1 MHVHLVSHPAQRP
14 GRIPRSSLTLLAE
27 GLQAA
32 GCTVTLDD
40 GSERPGRGRAATPG
54 AGAHPDVIHALG
66 VPSVV
71 TALETRPQGVPVV
84 ATFDDWPAPAER
96 ERRLAD
102 QVDAVLPLSV
112 AERKGY
118 FKDEGL
124 EVEIPD
130 FAGGAKA
137 LQALVGGSA
146 DMVSGA
152 YEHTINMA
160 AKKQPIKAV
169 VLQARYSS
177 IVLLL
182 PKDKAAK
189 YKGPADLKGLKVG
202 VTAPGSSTNMFVNNI
217 LAKGG
222 LKPTDIAVVGV
233 GAGSGAVAAME
244 KGEIDAISNLD
255 PVITQLESTGKFVAV
270 ADSRT
275 EKGMNDIYGGDYH
288 ASVIYLNED
297 YIKKYPNTVQA
308 VVNAMV
314 RANRWIAKATP
325 QEIVDL
331 MPDAYKAGNPSLYK
345 EGLLK
350 NMIGYSEDGQMSMKA
365 AQNVYKV
372 LKQFEPSVIKAGDSI
387 KLDQTFDN
395 SFAKKAAAKYK

>member
-1 MHVHLVSHPAQRP
+1 MFRMM
-14 GRIPRSSLTLLAE
+14 RTLAALAV
-27 GLQAA
+27 GTMVALAA
-32 GCTVTLDD
+32 G
-40 GSERPGRGRAATPG
+40 A
-54 AGAHPDVIHALG
+54 
-66 VPSVV
+66 
-71 TALETRPQGVPVV
+71 Q
-84 ATFDDWPAPAER
+84 APEKKKITI
-96 ERRLAD
+96 
-102 QVDAVLPLSV
+102 AVGGKNLFYYLPLSV

-169 VLQARYSS
+169 VLQAKFSS

-182 PKDKAAK
+182 PKDRAAK

-217 LAKGG
+217 LARGG
-222 LKPTDIAVVGV
+222 LKPTDISVVGV

-244 KGEIDAISNLD
+244 KGEIDALSNLD
-255 PVITQLESTGKFVAV
+255 PVITQLESTGKFVPV

-275 EKGMNDIYGGDYH
+275 EKGMQEIYGGDYH
-288 ASVIYLNED
+288 ASVIYITDE
-297 YIKKYPNTVQA
+297 YIRKYPNTVQA

-314 RANRWIAKATP
+314 RANRWVAKATP

-331 MPDAYKAGNPSLYK
+331 MPDAYKGGNPSLYK
-345 EGLLK
+345 QGLLK

-387 KLDQTFDN
+387 RLDQTFDN
-395 SFAKKAAAKYK
+395 SVAKKAAAKYK

>member
-1 MHVHLVSHPAQRP
+1 MKRF
-14 GRIPRSSLTLLAE
+14 I
-27 GLQAA
+27 QAA
-32 GCTVTLDD
+32 
-40 GSERPGRGRAATPG
+40 AALVLGALVVLG
-54 AGAHPDVIHALG
+54 AGA
-66 VPSVV
+66 
-71 TALETRPQGVPVV
+71 Q
-84 ATFDDWPAPAER
+84 APEKKKITI
-96 ERRLAD
+96 
-102 QVDAVLPLSV
+102 AVGGKSLFYYLPLTV

-118 FKDEGL
+118 FKEEGL

-130 FAGGAKA
+130 FPGGARA

-152 YEHTINMA
+152 YEHTINMI

-169 VLQARYSS
+169 VLQAKYSS

-189 YKGPADLKGLKVG
+189 YKSGKDLKGLKIG
-202 VTAPGSSTNMFVNNI
+202 VTAPGSSTNMFVNNL
-217 LAKGG
+217 LAKDG
-222 LKPTDIAVVGV
+222 LKPTDVSIVGV
-233 GAGSGAVAAME
+233 GAGAGAVAAME
-244 KGEIDAISNLD
+244 KGELDALSNLD

-275 EKGMNDIYGGDYH
+275 EKGMKDIYGGDYH
-288 ASVIYLNED
+288 ASVIYVTDEF
-297 YIKKYPNTVQA
+297 IKKNPNTVQA

-314 RANRWIAKATP
+314 RADRWIAKASP

-331 MPDAYKAGNPSLYK
+331 MPAEYKAGNPSLYK

-365 AQNVYKV
+365 AENVYKV
-372 LKQFEPSVIKAGDSI
+372 LRQFEPSVMAAGKMD
-387 KLDQTFDN
+387 LTQTFDN
-395 SFAKKAAAKYK
+395 SFARKAAAKYK

>member
-1 MHVHLVSHPAQRP
+1 MKRFVRALVA
-14 GRIPRSSLTLLAE
+14 LV
-27 GLQAA
+27 A
-32 GCTVTLDD
+32 GVTLAF
-40 GSERPGRGRAATPG
+40 GAA
-54 AGAHPDVIHALG
+54 A
-66 VPSVV
+66 
-71 TALETRPQGVPVV
+71 Q
-84 ATFDDWPAPAER
+84 APEKKKITI
-96 ERRLAD
+96 
-102 QVDAVLPLSV
+102 AVGGKSLFYYLPLTV

-169 VLQARYSS
+169 VLQAKYSS

-189 YKGPADLKGLKVG
+189 YKSAKDLKGLKIG
-202 VTAPGSSTNMFVNNI
+202 VTAPGSSTNMFVNNL
-217 LAKGG
+217 LAKDG
-222 LKPTDIAVVGV
+222 LKPTDVSIVGV
-233 GAGSGAVAAME
+233 GTGSGAFAAMD

-275 EKGMNDIYGGDYH
+275 EKGMKDIYGGDYH
-288 ASVIYLNED
+288 ASVIYITDE

-314 RANRWIAKATP
+314 RADKWIAKATP
-325 QEIVDL
+325 QEIVEL
-331 MPDAYKAGNPSLYK
+331 MPAEYKAGNPSLYK

-350 NMIGYSEDGQMSMKA
+350 NMIGYSENGELTMKA
-365 AQNVYKV
+365 AENVYKV
-372 LKQFEPSVIKAGDSI
+372 LRQFEPSVMAAGKID
-387 KLDQTFDN
+387 LAATFDN
-395 SFAKKAAAKYK
+395 SFVKKANAKYK

>member
-1 MHVHLVSHPAQRP
+1 MIRMLR
-14 GRIPRSSLTLLAE
+14 TLAALAV
-27 GLQAA
+27 GTMVALAA
-32 GCTVTLDD
+32 G
-40 GSERPGRGRAATPG
+40 A
-54 AGAHPDVIHALG
+54 
-66 VPSVV
+66 
-71 TALETRPQGVPVV
+71 Q
-84 ATFDDWPAPAER
+84 APEKKKITI
-96 ERRLAD
+96 
-102 QVDAVLPLSV
+102 AVGGKNLFYYLPLSV

-124 EVEIPD
+124 DVEIPD

-169 VLQARYSS
+169 VLQAKFSS

-182 PKDKAAK
+182 PKDRAAK

-222 LKPTDIAVVGV
+222 LKPTDISVVGV

-244 KGEIDAISNLD
+244 KGEIDALSNLD
-255 PVITQLESTGKFVAV
+255 PVITQLESTGKFVPV

-275 EKGMNDIYGGDYH
+275 EKGMQEIYGGDYH
-288 ASVIYLNED
+288 ASVIYITDE
-297 YIKKYPNTVQA
+297 YIKRYPNTVQA

-331 MPDAYKAGNPSLYK
+331 MPDAYKGGNPSLYK
-345 EGLLK
+345 QGLLK

-387 KLDQTFDN
+387 RLDQTFDN

>member
-1 MHVHLVSHPAQRP
+1 MKRFM
-14 GRIPRSSLTLLAE
+14 G
-27 GLQAA
+27 
-32 GCTVTLDD
+32 
-40 GSERPGRGRAATPG
+40 
-54 AGAHPDVIHALG
+54 ALG
-66 VPSVV
+66 
-71 TALETRPQGVPVV
+71 AL
-84 ATFDDWPAPAER
+84 F
-96 ERRLAD
+96 
-102 QVDAVLPLSV
+102 AVLFACTAWAQAPEKKKVTIAVGGKTLFYYLPLTV

-130 FAGGAKA
+130 FPGGARA

-152 YEHTINMA
+152 YEHTINML

-169 VLQARYSS
+169 VLQAKYSS

-189 YKGPADLKGLKVG
+189 YRGGRDLKGLKIG
-202 VTAPGSSTNMFVNNI
+202 VTAPGSSTNMFVNNL
-217 LAKGG
+217 LAKDG
-222 LKPTDIAVVGV
+222 LKPTDVSIVGV
-233 GAGSGAVAAME
+233 GTGAGAFAALD

-275 EKGMNDIYGGDYH
+275 EKGMKDIYGGDYH
-288 ASVIYLNED
+288 ASVIYITEE
-297 YIKKYPNTVQA
+297 YIKKNPNTVQA

-314 RANRWIAKATP
+314 RADKWIAKATP
-325 QEIVDL
+325 QEVVDL
-331 MPDAYKAGNPSLYK
+331 MPPEYKAGNPSLYK

-350 NMIGYSEDGQMSMKA
+350 NMIGYSENGEMSMKA
-365 AQNVYKV
+365 AENVYKV
-372 LKQFEPSVIKAGDSI
+372 LVQFEPSVMAAGKIDLGS
-387 KLDQTFDN
+387 TFDN
-395 SFAKKAAAKYK
+395 SFVKKANAKYK

>member
-1 MHVHLVSHPAQRP
+1 MKRFI
-14 GRIPRSSLTLLAE
+14 G
-27 GLQAA
+27 
-32 GCTVTLDD
+32 
-40 GSERPGRGRAATPG
+40 
-54 AGAHPDVIHALG
+54 ALG
-66 VPSVV
+66 
-71 TALETRPQGVPVV
+71 ALFAAALFAASAWAQ
-84 ATFDDWPAPAER
+84 APEKKKITI
-96 ERRLAD
+96 
-102 QVDAVLPLSV
+102 AVGGKSLFYYLPLTV

-118 FKDEGL
+118 FRDEGL

-130 FAGGAKA
+130 FAGGARA

-169 VLQARYSS
+169 VLQAKYSS
-177 IVLLL
+177 IALVMS
-182 PKDKAAK
+182 KEKAAK
-189 YKGPADLKGLKVG
+189 YKSGRDLKGMKIG
-202 VTAPGSSTNMFVNNI
+202 VTAPGSSTNMFVNNL
-217 LAKGG
+217 LAKDG
-222 LKPTDIAVVGV
+222 LKPTDVSIVGV
-233 GAGSGAVAAME
+233 GTGAGAVAAME

-255 PVITQLESTGKFVAV
+255 PVLTQLESTGKFVAV

-275 EKGMNDIYGGDYH
+275 ERGMNEIYGGAYH
-288 ASVIYLNED
+288 ASVIYVTDEF
-297 YIKKYPNTVQA
+297 IKKNPNTVQA

-314 RANRWIAKATP
+314 RADKWIAKATP

-331 MPDAYKAGNPSLYK
+331 MPNEFKAGNPSLYK

-372 LKQFEPSVIKAGDSI
+372 LEQFEPSVKAAGKMD
-387 KLDQTFDN
+387 LTQTFDN

>member
-1 MHVHLVSHPAQRP
+1 MKRFIGMAAA
-14 GRIPRSSLTLLAE
+14 LLAAAAF
-27 GLQAA
+27 AA
-32 GCTVTLDD
+32 G
-40 GSERPGRGRAATPG
+40 AYA
-54 AGAHPDVIHALG
+54 
-66 VPSVV
+66 
-71 TALETRPQGVPVV
+71 Q
-84 ATFDDWPAPAER
+84 APEKKKITI
-96 ERRLAD
+96 
-102 QVDAVLPLSV
+102 AVGGKNLFYYLPLTV

-130 FAGGAKA
+130 FPGGARA

-146 DMVSGA
+146 DLVSGA

-177 IVLLL
+177 IVLLM

-189 YKGPADLKGLKVG
+189 YKGPQDLKGLKVG

-222 LKPTDIAVVGV
+222 FKPTDISVVGV
-233 GAGSGAVAAME
+233 GTGSGAFAAMD
-244 KGEIDAISNLD
+244 KGEIDALSNLD
-255 PVITQLESTGKFVAV
+255 PVVTQLEATGKFTAV

-275 EKGMNDIYGGDYH
+275 EKGMKDIYGGDYM
-288 ASVIYLNED
+288 ASVIYTTDEF
-297 YIKKYPNTVQA
+297 IRKYPNTVQA

-314 RANRWIAKATP
+314 RADKWIAKATP
-325 QEIVDL
+325 QEVVEL
-331 MPDAYKAGNPSLYK
+331 MPAEYKAGNPSLYK

-350 NMIGYSEDGQMSMKA
+350 NMIGYSENGEMSLKA
-365 AQNVYKV
+365 AENVYKV
-372 LKQFEPSVIKAGDSI
+372 LRQFEPSVMSAGKMD
-387 KLDQTFDN
+387 LNATFDN
-395 SFAKKAAAKYK
+395 SFVRKANAKYK

>member
-1 MHVHLVSHPAQRP
+1 MKRFLKLVAA
-14 GRIPRSSLTLLAE
+14 LAV
-27 GLQAA
+27 GTMVA
-32 GCTVTLDD
+32 VT
-40 GSERPGRGRAATPG
+40 
-54 AGAHPDVIHALG
+54 AGA
-66 VPSVV
+66 
-71 TALETRPQGVPVV
+71 Q
-84 ATFDDWPAPAER
+84 APEKKKITI
-96 ERRLAD
+96 
-102 QVDAVLPLSV
+102 AVGGKSLFYYLPLSV
-112 AERKGY
+112 AERQGY

-130 FAGGAKA
+130 FAGGSKA
-137 LQALVGGSA
+137 LQAMVGGSA

-169 VLQARYSS
+169 VLQAKYSS

-202 VTAPGSSTNMFVNNI
+202 VSAPGSSTNMFVNNI

-222 LKPTDIAVVGV
+222 LKPTDISVVGV
-233 GAGSGAVAAME
+233 GVGSGAFAAME

-255 PVITQLESTGKFVAV
+255 PVITRLEDTGKFVAV

-288 ASVIYLNED
+288 ASVIYITDEF
-297 YIKKYPNTVQA
+297 IKKNPNTVQA
-308 VVNAMV
+308 VVNAIV

-325 QEIVDL
+325 QQIVDL
-331 MPDAYKAGNPSLYK
+331 MPDAYKAGSPSLYK
-345 EGLLK
+345 AGLLK

-365 AQNVYKV
+365 ARNVYKV
-372 LKQFEPSVIKAGDSI
+372 LRQFEPSVIQAGDSI

-395 SFAKKAAAKYK
+395 SFARKAAAKYK

>member
-1 MHVHLVSHPAQRP
+1 MMRMWRMAAALAVGALVA
-14 GRIPRSSLTLLAE
+14 L
-27 GLQAA
+27 
-32 GCTVTLDD
+32 
-40 GSERPGRGRAATPG
+40 G
-54 AGAHPDVIHALG
+54 AGA
-66 VPSVV
+66 
-71 TALETRPQGVPVV
+71 Q
-84 ATFDDWPAPAER
+84 APEKKKITI
-96 ERRLAD
+96 
-102 QVDAVLPLSV
+102 AVGGKNLFYYLPLSV
-112 AERKGY
+112 AERNGY
-118 FKDEGL
+118 FRDEGL

-169 VLQARYSS
+169 VLQAKYSS

-182 PKDKAAK
+182 PKDKAAR

-222 LKPTDIAVVGV
+222 LKPTDISVVGV

-244 KGEIDAISNLD
+244 KGEIDALSNLD
-255 PVITQLESTGKFVAV
+255 PVITQLEATGKFVPV

-275 EKGMNDIYGGDYH
+275 ERGMNEIYGGDYH

-297 YIKKYPNTVQA
+297 YVRKYPNTVQA

-325 QEIVDL
+325 QQIVDL

-345 EGLLK
+345 AGLLK

-387 KLDQTFDN
+387 RLEDTFDN
-395 SFAKKAAAKYK
+395 TFARKAAAKYK

>member
-1 MHVHLVSHPAQRP
+1 MMRMLKMLAALSLGALVAFGAQAQSP
-14 GRIPRSSLTLLAE
+14 EKKKIT
-27 GLQAA
+27 
-32 GCTVTLDD
+32 
-40 GSERPGRGRAATPG
+40 
-54 AGAHPDVIHALG
+54 I
-66 VPSVV
+66 
-71 TALETRPQGVPVV
+71 
-84 ATFDDWPAPAER
+84 
-96 ERRLAD
+96 
-102 QVDAVLPLSV
+102 AVGGKNLFYYLPLSV

-118 FKDEGL
+118 FKEEGL

-169 VLQARYSS
+169 VLQAKYSS

-182 PKDKAAK
+182 PKEKAAK

-244 KGEIDAISNLD
+244 KGEIDAMSNLD
-255 PVITQLESTGKFVAV
+255 PVITQLEATGKYVAV

-275 EKGMNDIYGGDYH
+275 EKGMNEIYGGDYH
-288 ASVIYLNED
+288 ASVIYITDEF
-297 YIKKYPNTVQA
+297 IKKNPNTVQA

-331 MPDAYKAGNPSLYK
+331 MPDAYKAANPSLYK
-345 EGLLK
+345 AGLLK

-372 LKQFEPSVIKAGDSI
+372 LKQFEPSVIAAGNAI
-387 KLDQTFDN
+387 KLENTFDN
-395 SFAKKAAAKYK
+395 EFAKKAAAKYR

>member
-1 MHVHLVSHPAQRP
+1 MIHFMR
-14 GRIPRSSLTLLAE
+14 TL
-27 GLQAA
+27 AA
-32 GCTVTLDD
+32 FAMGVAIAL
-40 GSERPGRGRAATPG
+40 G
-54 AGAHPDVIHALG
+54 AGA
-66 VPSVV
+66 
-71 TALETRPQGVPVV
+71 Q
-84 ATFDDWPAPAER
+84 APEKKKITI
-96 ERRLAD
+96 
-102 QVDAVLPLSV
+102 AVGGKSLFYYLPLTV

-160 AKKQPIKAV
+160 AKKQPITAV
-169 VLQARYSS
+169 VLQAKYSS
-177 IVLLL
+177 IVLVL

-189 YKGPADLKGLKVG
+189 YKGPKDLKGLKVG
-202 VTAPGSSTNMFVNNI
+202 VTAPGSSTNMFVNNL

-222 LKPTDIAVVGV
+222 LKPTDVSIVGV
-233 GAGSGAVAAME
+233 GAGAGAVAAME
-244 KGEIDAISNLD
+244 KGEIDALSNLD
-255 PVITQLESTGKFVAV
+255 PVVTQLESTGKFVAV

-275 EKGMNDIYGGDYH
+275 EKGMNDIYGGAYM
-288 ASVIYLNED
+288 ASVIYVNTD
-297 YIKKYPNTVQA
+297 YVKKNPNTVQA

-314 RANRWIAKATP
+314 RADKWIAKATP

-331 MPDAYKAGNPSLYK
+331 MPAEYKAGNPSLYK

-350 NMIGYSEDGQMSMKA
+350 NMIGYSENGEMTLKA
-365 AQNVYKV
+365 AENVYKV
-372 LKQFEPSVIKAGDSI
+372 LKQFEPSVMNAGKMD
-387 KLDQTFDN
+387 LNATFDN
-395 SFAKKAAAKYK
+395 SFVQKANAKYR